1 MNSHQGRKGVKI
13 IVGKKSGR
21 SNVEYYLKKLK
32 MKVDEKAVETILK
45 AVKDESLKLKKPI
58 STRRFKIIVN
68 KLAKSSYG

>member
-1 MNSHQGRKGVKI
+1 VKI